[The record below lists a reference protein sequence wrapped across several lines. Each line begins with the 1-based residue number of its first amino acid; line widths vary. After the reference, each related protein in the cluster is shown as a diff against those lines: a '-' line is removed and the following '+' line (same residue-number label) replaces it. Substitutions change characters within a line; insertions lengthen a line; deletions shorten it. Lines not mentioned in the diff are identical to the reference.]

1 MAARRKTEQ
10 GMGAVRSSRPPR
22 SSGVEL
28 TSEEVV
34 EQRGVSCPDPV
45 SKPGDDERPLGT
57 RDTVPAPSGSPSD
70 TLGSGSRRRFT
81 VNMLEHRKTMDG
93 LAAPAL
99 APSNGPPAS
108 APPPLI
114 SHAESS
120 PPASGL
126 SSSKPPGGRYSSQPA
141 DEEVILPP
149 PSGSAPS
156 APGGRKGP
164 RETIRRGE
172 RQPIR
177 VDEVGALPKLDATR
191 SAARKAKPR
200 VVDRKRVA
208 SSPLTAR
215 DAFVLNLV
223 DGTVSVEEIVDT
235 AGMTEEDVM
244 ASITRLVR
252 FGIVT
257 LGR

>member
-22 SSGVEL
+22 ASGVEL
-28 TSEEVV
+28 TPEGAV
-34 EQRGVSCPDPV
+34 EQLGVSCPDPV
-45 SKPGDDERPLGT
+45 GKAGEDERPLGT

-70 TLGSGSRRRFT
+70 SNGSGARRRFT
-81 VNMLEHRKTMDG
+81 VNMLEHRKTIG
-93 LAAPAL
+93 GIAAPSAPL
-99 APSNGPPAS
+99 APPHSSSPSGPPLS
-108 APPPLI
+108 IP
-114 SHAESS
+114 SVESS

-126 SSSKPPGGRYSSQPA
+126 LSSKPPGGRYSSQPA
-141 DEEVILPP
+141 DEEIILPP
-149 PSGSAPS
+149 PSGNA
-156 APGGRKGP
+156 AGGRKGP

-172 RQPIR
+172 RQAIR

-208 SSPLTAR
+208 GSTLTAR

-223 DGTVSVEEIVDT
+223 DGTLSVQEIIDT

-244 ASITRLVR
+244 ASLTRLVR
-252 FGIVT
+252 FGILA